1 MKISKTLLAVAVMGC
16 VSFSAYSAELMKKI
30 DFEKVASE
38 YTKVG
43 SVTTSNKTSQSG
55 AIEDLSK
62 KADEKGGDV
71 FVLTSG
77 NTNNK
82 IHGTAD
88 VYKKK

>member
-1 MKISKTLLAVAVMGC
+1 MKKYNVLLAVALTAFI
-16 VSFSAYSAELMKKI
+16 SSSAFSAELMKKV

-62 KADEKGGDV
+62 KADKKGGDV

>member
-1 MKISKTLLAVAVMGC
+1 MKKHNALLAIVLTSLISSTA
-16 VSFSAYSAELMKKI
+16 FSAELMKKV
-30 DFEKVASE
+30 DFEKVASQ

-43 SVTTSNKTSQSG
+43 EVSTSNKTSQSG

-62 KADEKGGDV
+62 KADKEGGDV

-82 IHGTAD
+82 IHGTAN

>member
-1 MKISKTLLAVAVMGC
+1 MLLAVALTAFI
-16 VSFSAYSAELMKKI
+16 SSSAFSAELMKKV

-62 KADEKGGDV
+62 KADKKGGDV
-71 FVLTSG
+71 FVLPPAIPIIRSTVLRTFIRKS
-77 NTNNK
+77 
-82 IHGTAD
+82 D
-88 VYKKK
+88 F

>member
-1 MKISKTLLAVAVMGC
+1 MKKYNVLLAVALTAFI
-16 VSFSAYSAELMKKI
+16 SSSAFSAELMKKV

-62 KADEKGGDV
+62 KADKKGGDV

-82 IHGTAD
+82 IRRYCGRL
-88 VYKKK
+88 

>member
-1 MKISKTLLAVAVMGC
+1 MKKYNVLLAVALTAFL
-16 VSFSAYSAELMKKI
+16 STSAFSAQLMKKV
-30 DFEKVASE
+30 DFEKVESQ

-43 SVTTSNKTSQSG
+43 SITTSNKTSQSG
-55 AIEDLSK
+55 ALEDLSK
-62 KADEKGGDV
+62 KADKEGGDV

-88 VYKKK
+88 DYKKK

>member
-1 MKISKTLLAVAVMGC
+1 MKKHHALLAVALTAFISSGA
-16 VSFSAYSAELMKKI
+16 FSAELLRKV
-30 DFEKVASE
+30 DFEKVSSQ
-38 YTKVG
+38 YTKIG

-62 KADEKGGDV
+62 KADKKGGDV